1 MLSGAIWFDASD
13 RVERDVFES
22 SGLAATADVQLH
34 WSECQARDPYPS
46 QPGIAI
52 LACGR
57 SVEPIYRSPDGR
69 WLAAM
74 KGSMY
79 RRDGLRHRAEGA
91 GCRLE
96 TDSPLEWITQLFARY
111 SDTAWSHLDGTFSLL
126 VADLTRQQVSFVSD
140 RFGSVPMFLRREG
153 QRLWFS
159 NSCKWVAE
167 QSKVPHWD
175 AANTDAYLAFG
186 FVPSGARCGE
196 IQQLTA
202 GQSVSISAM
211 ADPQLKLV
219 SATSDDLLSAKCAT
233 ELVRAMC
240 GRLTETPGQKALLV
254 TGASLG
260 QSVVE
265 QCLQETN
272 QDYVRVVTGRNVGS
286 PVNQVSLVPDR
297 LTPETFQRFCRSLV
311 TPVAD
316 VSAIWSY
323 LAAQWC
329 QENERVLVT
338 STGQE
343 MVDGLVRNWRPRRF
357 VPQLGPGSISLCET
371 LSLRMGSR
379 MDCSPFMER
388 IGRLCEELAQPA
400 ARRWFAR
407 WTKLSDSQRATLM
420 RDDALR
426 QICTDPVRYLRP
438 FPSASRRPNGLDE
451 SSWYWQTWFEEIL
464 PTSQL
469 QPLAAFA
476 NDFEIAYSVPWLSEK
491 FEFISLADNW
501 RTLRTW
507 FRRWLRINHNKNFQT
522 LDPAS
527 AWLNTDLREF
537 AQDVLTQNG
546 SQVATWLDLSELRSR
561 LKRVEPWSP
570 TLSKRIWMFL
580 VLEVW
585 LRASG

>member
-13 RVERDVFES
+13 RVERDVFNCFDSAE
-22 SGLAATADVQLH
+22 TADVQMH
-34 WSECQARDPYPS
+34 WSECHARDPYPS
-46 QPGIAI
+46 QPGVAI
-52 LACGR
+52 LAAGR
-57 SVEPIYRSPDGR
+57 SAEPIYRSPDGR

-74 KGSMY
+74 QGRVH
-79 RRDGLRHRAEGA
+79 RRVGLRHRAEGA

-111 SDTAWSHLDGTFSLL
+111 SNTAWSHLDGMFSLL
-126 VADLTRQQVSFVSD
+126 LVDLTRQQVSFVSD

-153 QRLWFS
+153 QRVWFS
-159 NSCKWVAE
+159 TSRKWLSE
-167 QSKVPHWD
+167 QSKIPYWD

-186 FVPSGARCGE
+186 FVPSAAHCSK

-202 GQSVSISAM
+202 GQSVTISAT
-211 ADPQLKLV
+211 ADPQQELV
-219 SATSDDLLSAKCAT
+219 SATSDDHLSATRAT
-233 ELVRAMC
+233 ELVQSMC
-240 GRLTETPGQKALLV
+240 ERLTETPGQKALLV

-260 QSVVE
+260 QSVVQ

-286 PVNQVSLVPDR
+286 PVNQVSLVPDQ

-311 TPVAD
+311 APVGD
-316 VSAIWSY
+316 VAAIWSY

-329 QENERVLVT
+329 HENKRVLVT

-357 VPQLGPGSISLCET
+357 APQLGPGSTSLCES

-379 MDCSPFMER
+379 IDCSPFMER
-388 IGRLCEELAQPA
+388 MGRICEEYAQPA
-400 ARRWFAR
+400 SRRWFPR
-407 WTKLSDSQRATLM
+407 WAKLNDSQRATLM
-420 RDDALR
+420 RADALR
-426 QICTDPVRYLRP
+426 QISKDPVRYLQP
-438 FPSASRRPNGLDE
+438 FPSASHPRLGE

-507 FRRWLRINHNKNFQT
+507 FRRWRRMKHKKIFQT
-522 LDPAS
+522 FDPAS

-537 AQDVLTQNG
+537 AQDVLTQSG
-546 SQVATWLDLSELRSR
+546 SQVARWLDLSEFRPH
-561 LKRVEPWSP
+561 LKRVDPWSP
-570 TLSKRIWMFL
+570 TLSKRIWMCL

-585 LRASG
+585 LSSSG